1 MDLKAI
7 SNPVLEPRIVSFDSS
22 AQKLQLSKISSEMR
36 RTVAMALCSGVSH
49 KLGLG
54 KLVDFYS

>member
-1 MDLKAI
+1 MNLKAI
-7 SNPVLEPRIVSFDSS
+7 SNPILEPRIVSFDSA

-36 RTVAMALCSGVSH
+36 RTVAMAISSGISQ

-54 KLVDFYS
+54 KLVDFYT